1 MVASDL
7 ALEIF
12 GDFFVVW
19 ILSPKKTFT
28 QAPKKGLSRAIEGLP
43 QHVLQVRSQR
53 CRAHCQRLQYCGICL
68 DHTGLGHV
76 LC

>member
-43 QHVLQVRSQR
+43 QHVLQVKPFHSR
-53 CRAHCQRLQYCGICL
+53 CLACAST
-68 DHTGLGHV
+68 DNV
-76 LC
+76 LH

>member
-43 QHVLQVRSQR
+43 QHVLQVNPLKNLHS
-53 CRAHCQRLQYCGICL
+53 AYAFESLA
-68 DHTGLGHV
+68 
-76 LC
+76 